1 MLYLKQ
7 MKVKVTLKVT
17 QSCPALCDPMDSP
30 WNSPGQNCGVGSLSL
45 LQGIFPTQGSNQDS
59 CIAVRILYQLSHKGS
74 PTILEWVAYPFPSEL
89 ARPRN
94 RTGVSCIADEF
105 FTNWAIREAQNRMN
119 GNKWLSMIQGMTS
132 LAQAQRRRKWNW
144 EGATQR
150 VCLNTP
156 SCWEAEPVLVFRL
169 VWCQSLGS
177 LCYHLLSASL
187 LRLRTLTSS
196 SSIQEDVMNT

>member
-1 MLYLKQ
+1 
-7 MKVKVTLKVT
+7 
-17 QSCPALCDPMDSP
+17 MDSP

-59 CIAVRILYQLSHKGS
+59 WIAVRILYQLSHKGS
-74 PTILEWVAYPFPSEL
+74 PTILEWVAYPFPSES

-94 RTGVSCIADEF
+94 RTGVSCIAGEF

-119 GNKWLSMIQGMTS
+119 GNKWLSRIQGMTS
-132 LAQAQRRRKWNW
+132 LAQVQRWRTWNW

-156 SCWEAEPVLVFRL
+156 SCWEAEPVLVFML

-177 LCYHLLSASL
+177 LCYPLLSASF

-196 SSIQEDVMNT
+196 SSAQENAMNTLRTQSQGKLPSLLKRTRP